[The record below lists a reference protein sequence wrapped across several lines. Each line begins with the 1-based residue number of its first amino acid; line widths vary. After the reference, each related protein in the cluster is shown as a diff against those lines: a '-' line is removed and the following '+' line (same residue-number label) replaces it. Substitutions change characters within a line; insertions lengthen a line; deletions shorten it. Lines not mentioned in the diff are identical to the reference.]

1 MGVARK
7 GLTTPSGRAICAP
20 TSLDRRPTAPRF
32 QAAARTARRFFVELI
47 PALRAKTVEDRQI
60 LELVDPV
67 AESIGLS
74 IVRVRLM
81 GGTLRR
87 RLQVMAERPS
97 DHDISVEECARL
109 SRAMS
114 EVLDVADPIAGEY
127 LLEVSSPGIDRP
139 LTRLID
145 FELFD
150 GFEARLESDRMI
162 EGRKRFKGML
172 AGVDGGPD
180 GQDCVAID
188 LDGEDDTALIPF
200 DWIVDAKLVM
210 SDALIKRG
218 AALRAAR
225 GEPEDDGL
233 PSISEDEGAPEDDD
247 TNTTTSEDK
256 A

>member
-1 MGVARK
+1 M
-7 GLTTPSGRAICAP
+7 
-20 TSLDRRPTAPRF
+20 
-32 QAAARTARRFFVELI
+32 ARRFFIDPACRVANRLRED
-47 PALRAKTVEDRQI
+47 PSALRAKTIEDRQI

-67 AESIGLS
+67 ADSIGLS

-114 EVLDVADPIAGEY
+114 EVLDAADPIAGEY

-172 AGVDGGPD
+172 AGVEQQEGAEPM
-180 GQDCVAID
+180 VAID
-188 LDGEDDTALIPF
+188 LDGEEDTALIPF
-200 DWIVDAKLVM
+200 EWIVDAKLVM

-218 AALRAAR
+218 AEIRAAR

-233 PSISEDEGAPEDDD
+233 PEGDAE
-247 TNTTTSEDK
+247 TEQTTTISEDK